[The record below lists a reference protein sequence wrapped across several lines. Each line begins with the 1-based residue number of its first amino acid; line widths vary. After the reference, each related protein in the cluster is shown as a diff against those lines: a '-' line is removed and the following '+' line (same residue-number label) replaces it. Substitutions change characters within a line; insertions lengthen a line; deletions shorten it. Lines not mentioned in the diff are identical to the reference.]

1 MPDNYNRVNAWTD
14 PQWEKTHPTE
24 WTDETAKIT
33 QGGYNVAAQ
42 KRSHRVPRNSL
53 ISLETP
59 ETPDNYNLQ
68 DAWTDDQTDNMDEE
82 EYMAETKK
90 GFHYMGRGGA

>member
-1 MPDNYNRVNAWTD
+1 MQKSTPTVPDNYNRVNAWTD

-42 KRSHRVPRNSL
+42 
-53 ISLETP
+53 
-59 ETPDNYNLQ
+59 
-68 DAWTDDQTDNMDEE
+68 
-82 EYMAETKK
+82 
-90 GFHYMGRGGA
+90 RGQKVHFA